1 MVTKSR
7 DIVKQDRLGY
17 TEIEIHRPKILF
29 FEFQGLRPN
38 IPHWIFY
45 GDKQVTKWCNTAFG
59 VDTYTNSDRDSFIK
73 EPGDRFVNATEFP
86 FGGGATNGGGDA
98 PLTSAADGS
107 IKGLFYLQSNA
118 DLFWPTNTDGTNF
131 SALDISV
138 LDRNESLSYAAA
150 KFYSK
155 AQYEDWYE
163 YTTTEE
169 VQVSESYT
177 YTESVYYND
186 DNGGGSSN
194 DNSGSWT
201 PLTVANRTVWQPN
214 ASVVRAAASAA
225 SSSTHG
231 YDDPPIT
238 YAAQQNAR
246 SAFAAMAND
255 GIT

>member
-1 MVTKSR
+1 MPSRQVKRTGTRMVTKSR
-7 DIVKQDRLGY
+7 DVVKQDSLGY

-169 VQVSESYT
+169 VQVSENYT
-177 YTESVYYND
+177 YYETVQYSNSD
-186 DNGGGSSN
+186 GGGSSGWTVLSN
-194 DNSGSWT
+194 GAIVSASMNFANVVSSGTS
-201 PLTVANRTVWQPN
+201 LHEAAKISGLVKSANN
-214 ASVVRAAASAA
+214 GFG
-225 SSSTHG
+225 G
-231 YDDPPIT
+231 Y
-238 YAAQQNAR
+238 
-246 SAFAAMAND
+246 
-255 GIT
+255 